1 MATTYYGID
10 VSQWNG
16 NVNFNEVK
24 KTKNFVMIRAGYGSY
39 TSQKDPKFDTNYSN
53 AVKAGMHVGAYW
65 YSYATTT
72 SAAVAE
78 AKAFLSVIKGKKF
91 DFPVAFDIEDQCQ
104 SKLSS
109 ATLGAIVDAFRN
121 TIEKAD
127 YYMQLYS
134 YEAFLNRIPVSVR
147 NKSDIW
153 CANITKKPSIAYSMH
168 QYSFTGKVGGCP
180 GATDL
185 DQTTKDYPSII
196 KKAGLNGY
204 PKPSTPTPKPD
215 TKKTLDKTGFKK
227 GDSGDG
233 VFAVKALLFLAN
245 KKGLI
250 KVNLDGNDK
259 FGNGT
264 ASAINTLLKK
274 WGYKETGIAGHT
286 FINKLYNEL
295 KK

>member
-16 NVNFNEVK
+16 NVNFTEVK

-39 TSQKDPKFDTNYSN
+39 TSQKDPKFDINYKN
-53 AVKAGMHVGAYW
+53 AVKAGLHVGAYW

-78 AKAFLSVIKGKKF
+78 AKAFLAVIKGKKF

-104 SKLSS
+104 SGLSS
-109 ATLGAIVDAFRN
+109 STLGAIVDAFRN
-121 TIEKAD
+121 TIEKAG

-134 YEAFLNRIPVSVR
+134 YEAFLNRIPISVR

-153 CANITKKPSIAYSMH
+153 CANITKKPSITYSMH

-204 PKPSTPTPKPD
+204 PKSVTPTPKPA
-215 TKKTLDKTGFKK
+215 TKATLDKTGFKK
-227 GDSGDG
+227 GNSGDG
-233 VFAVKALLFLAN
+233 VFALKAMLFLAD
-245 KKGLI
+245 KKGII
-250 KVNLDGNDK
+250 KVSLAGDDK

-264 ASAINTLLKK
+264 ANAVNALLKK
-274 WGYKETGIAGHT
+274 WGYKETGIAGHS
-286 FINKLYNEL
+286 FIAKLYDVL

>member
-16 NVNFNEVK
+16 NVNFTEVK
-24 KTKNFVMIRAGYGSY
+24 KTKSFVMIRAGYGSY
-39 TSQKDPKFDTNYSN
+39 ISQKDPKFDINYKN
-53 AVKAGMHVGAYW
+53 AVKAGLHVGAYW

-78 AKAFLSVIKGKKF
+78 AKTFLTVIKGKKF
-91 DFPVAFDIEDQCQ
+91 DFPVALDIEDQCQ

-121 TIEKAD
+121 TIEKAG

-153 CANITKKPSIAYSMH
+153 CANITKKPSITYSMH

-204 PKPSTPTPKPD
+204 PKSSTPAPKPN
-215 TKKTLDKTGFKK
+215 TKKILDKTGFKK

-250 KVNLDGNDK
+250 KVDLDGNDK

-274 WGYKETGIAGHT
+274 WGYKETGIAGQG